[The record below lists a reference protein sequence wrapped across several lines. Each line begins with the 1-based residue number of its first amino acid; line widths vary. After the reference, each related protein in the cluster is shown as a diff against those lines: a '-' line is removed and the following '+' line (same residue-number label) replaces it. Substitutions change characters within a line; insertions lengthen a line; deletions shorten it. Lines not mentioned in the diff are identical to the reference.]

1 MGKIFKN
8 LEIFEDEKLYNKMWL
23 VLDHQLISV

>member
-23 VLDHQLISV
+23 VLDQLISV